1 MCVCMNK
8 RVLCMNKRSV
18 CVYLCVCL
26 LMKSRRFR
34 RFRIVF
40 VVCSVLQLLFLRGCA
55 YAYVVMFVV
64 VVMLGGGDRSG
75 WKAL

>member
-1 MCVCMNK
+1 M
-8 RVLCMNKRSV
+8 

-64 VVMLGGGDRSG
+64 VVVVMLGGDRSG